1 MMHKGHNGVNGYFS
15 LRRSYRNRVKL
26 NALFQFCDHNTEGSQ
41 CERCAVGFYGDA
53 RVGTPDACQRCPC
66 PLTTPTNRYIL
77 YISQKK
83 PRIHCHNT
91 FCIPNNYMTNF

>member
-77 YISQKK
+77 VRKSPEYIVITHSVYL
-83 PRIHCHNT
+83 I
-91 FCIPNNYMTNF
+91 II